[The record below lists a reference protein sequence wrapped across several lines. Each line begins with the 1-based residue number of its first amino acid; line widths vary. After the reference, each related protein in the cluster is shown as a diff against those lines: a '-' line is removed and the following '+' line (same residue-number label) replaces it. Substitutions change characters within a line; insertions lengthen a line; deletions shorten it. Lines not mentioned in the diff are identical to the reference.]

1 MALGKKTKRVVDAE
15 GVAHVNATFNNTLI
29 TITDAHGNA
38 VSWGTAGKA
47 GFKGSKKSTPFAAT
61 VAGEQCAREAMSA
74 GVRRVHVR
82 VQGPGSGRESAI
94 QALAAAGL
102 QVKSIKDVTPIPH
115 NGCRPPK
122 RRRVGSMRYTGPSC
136 RQCRREGTKLF
147 LKGTK
152 CFTEKCPVERR
163 PYAPGQHGQNT
174 ARRRK
179 VSEYAKQLR
188 EKQKIKRIYGLSERQ
203 FRNTFERVS
212 TLPGVT
218 GHNLLAALESRLD
231 NIVYRMGFAA
241 SRKAARQLIRHRHV
255 EVNGKSV
262 DVPSFVVE
270 PGQEVR
276 VRQKSRELVI
286 VQAALEVAA
295 RGASPAWIAVDK
307 DTFSGRMLERPQR
320 QSIPIAAQ
328 EQLVVELYSK

>member
-1 MALGKKTKRVVDAE
+1 
-15 GVAHVNATFNNTLI
+15 
-29 TITDAHGNA
+29 
-38 VSWGTAGKA
+38 
-47 GFKGSKKSTPFAAT
+47 
-61 VAGEQCAREAMSA
+61 
-74 GVRRVHVR
+74 
-82 VQGPGSGRESAI
+82 
-94 QALAAAGL
+94 
-102 QVKSIKDVTPIPH
+102 
-115 NGCRPPK
+115 
-122 RRRVGSMRYTGPSC
+122 MRYTGPSC

-188 EKQKIKRIYGLSERQ
+188 EKQKIKRIYGLTEKQ

-212 TLPGVT
+212 ALPGVT

-231 NIVYRMGFAA
+231 NMVYRMGFAA

-255 EVNGKSV
+255 EVNGKGV
-262 DVPSFVVE
+262 DIPSFVVL
-270 PGQEVR
+270 PGQEIR
-276 VRQKSRELVI
+276 MRTASRELDV
-286 VQAALEVAA
+286 VKAALEVAA
-295 RGASPAWIAVDK
+295 RGATPTWLAVDK

>member
-1 MALGKKTKRVVDAE
+1 
-15 GVAHVNATFNNTLI
+15 
-29 TITDAHGNA
+29 
-38 VSWGTAGKA
+38 
-47 GFKGSKKSTPFAAT
+47 
-61 VAGEQCAREAMSA
+61 
-74 GVRRVHVR
+74 
-82 VQGPGSGRESAI
+82 
-94 QALAAAGL
+94 
-102 QVKSIKDVTPIPH
+102 
-115 NGCRPPK
+115 
-122 RRRVGSMRYTGPSC
+122 MRYTGPSC

-163 PYAPGQHGQNT
+163 PYAPGQHGQTT

-188 EKQKIKRIYGLSERQ
+188 EKQKIKRIYGLSEKQ

-212 TLPGVT
+212 SQPGVT

-231 NIVYRMGFAA
+231 NMVYRMGFAA
-241 SRKAARQLIRHRHV
+241 SRKAARQLIRHRHI
-255 EVNGKSV
+255 EVDGKNV
-262 DVPSFVVE
+262 DIPSFVVH
-270 PGQEVR
+270 PGQEIR
-276 VRQKSRELVI
+276 MRQASRELVA
-286 VQAALEVAA
+286 VKEALEIAA
-295 RGASPAWIAVDK
+295 RGAAPTWLAVDK

>member
-1 MALGKKTKRVVDAE
+1 
-15 GVAHVNATFNNTLI
+15 
-29 TITDAHGNA
+29 
-38 VSWGTAGKA
+38 
-47 GFKGSKKSTPFAAT
+47 
-61 VAGEQCAREAMSA
+61 
-74 GVRRVHVR
+74 
-82 VQGPGSGRESAI
+82 
-94 QALAAAGL
+94 
-102 QVKSIKDVTPIPH
+102 
-115 NGCRPPK
+115 
-122 RRRVGSMRYTGPSC
+122 MRYTGPSC

-163 PYAPGQHGQNT
+163 PYAPGQHGQST
-174 ARRRK
+174 ARRK
-179 VSEYAKQLR
+179 KMSEYAKQLR

-212 TLPGVT
+212 SLPGVT

-231 NIVYRMGFAA
+231 NIVYRMGFAS

-262 DVPSFVVE
+262 DIPSFVVE

-276 VRQKSRELVI
+276 VRQKSRELVL
-286 VQAALEVAA
+286 VKEALEVAA

>member
-1 MALGKKTKRVVDAE
+1 
-15 GVAHVNATFNNTLI
+15 
-29 TITDAHGNA
+29 
-38 VSWGTAGKA
+38 
-47 GFKGSKKSTPFAAT
+47 
-61 VAGEQCAREAMSA
+61 
-74 GVRRVHVR
+74 
-82 VQGPGSGRESAI
+82 
-94 QALAAAGL
+94 
-102 QVKSIKDVTPIPH
+102 
-115 NGCRPPK
+115 
-122 RRRVGSMRYTGPSC
+122 MRYTGPSC

-163 PYAPGQHGQNT
+163 PYAPGQHGQTT

-188 EKQKIKRIYGLSERQ
+188 EKQKIKRIYGLSEKQ

-231 NIVYRMGFAA
+231 NMVYRMGFAA

-255 EVNGKSV
+255 EVNGKGV
-262 DVPSFVVE
+262 DIPSFVVE
-270 PGQEVR
+270 PGQEIR
-276 VRQKSRELVI
+276 MRQKSRELVI
-286 VQAALEVAA
+286 VAAALEVAS
-295 RGASPAWIAVDK
+295 RGAAPAWLAVDK

-320 QSIPIAAQ
+320 AAIPIAAQ